1 MTRVSSPSAVT
12 RVTNTSST
20 SRPSRVTSL
29 ADDDW
34 TPPALVVES
43 QSGQLKVGAFYFAT
57 STMAADGTMPPSG
70 PPVAEG
76 TAVPFAY
83 PAPGW
88 TFTAIARRE
97 HGGRGM
103 KLGITAF
110 DEHRFEIE
118 APPPGS
124 YEILVDGKSPK
135 GEERGAGYVFTWVV
149 LPS

>member
-1 MTRVSSPSAVT
+1 MV
-12 RVTNTSST
+12 
-20 SRPSRVTSL
+20 
-29 ADDDW
+29 
-34 TPPALVVES
+34 
-43 QSGQLKVGAFYFAT
+43 
-57 STMAADGTMPPSG
+57 ADGTTPPSG

-76 TAVPFAY
+76 AAVQLAY

-88 TFTAIARRE
+88 TFTAVARRE

-103 KLGITAF
+103 KLGITAI

-124 YEILVDGKSPK
+124 YEILVDGKSPN
-135 GEERGAGYVFTWVV
+135 GEQRGAGYVFTWVV